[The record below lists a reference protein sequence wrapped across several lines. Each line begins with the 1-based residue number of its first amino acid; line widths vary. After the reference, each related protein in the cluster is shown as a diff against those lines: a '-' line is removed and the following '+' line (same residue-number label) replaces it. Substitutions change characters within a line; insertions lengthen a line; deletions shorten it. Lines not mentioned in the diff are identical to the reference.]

1 MVRKEKESTMSDYDY
16 DDLKQEVRGA
26 GDNILAQL
34 AGLALE
40 QKRAEA
46 EVAKAEEALAVA
58 KTELKRLCEQ
68 EIPDLMDKAETSDH
82 TTKDGIR
89 IKIKEKV
96 HGSIPK
102 ANEEKAFTWLKEHNH
117 DALIKREFKIQFGK
131 DEEAWAQK
139 FLKDL
144 QKRKRPL
151 AFELKRAVHPSTLSS
166 FVTSQLESG
175 VDFPM
180 DIFGVFRKRSSEI
193 EVK

>member
-1 MVRKEKESTMSDYDY
+1 VSDQYNY
-16 DDLKQEVRGA
+16 DDLKQDSRGA

-34 AGLALE
+34 SGLALD

-46 EVAKAEEALAVA
+46 EVAKAEEALATA
-58 KTELKRLCEQ
+58 KAELSRISER
-68 EIPDLMDKAETSDH
+68 EIPDLMDKAEMAEY
-82 TTKDGIR
+82 TTKDGIK

-102 ANEEKAFTWLKEHNH
+102 ATEAQAFEWLKENEH
-117 DALIKREFKIQFGK
+117 DNLIKREFKIQFGK
-131 DEEAWAQK
+131 DDEKWADK

-151 AFELKRAVHPSTLSS
+151 AFELKRTVHPSTLSS
-166 FVTSQLESG
+166 FVTGQLEAG

-180 DIFGVFRKRSSEI
+180 DTFGVFRKRSSVI